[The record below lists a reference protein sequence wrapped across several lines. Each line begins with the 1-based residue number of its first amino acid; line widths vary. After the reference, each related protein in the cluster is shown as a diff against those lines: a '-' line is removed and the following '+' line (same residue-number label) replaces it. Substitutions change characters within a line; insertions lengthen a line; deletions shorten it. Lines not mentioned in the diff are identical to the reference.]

1 MSSEMD
7 RPLPRNGLRSKYLP
21 WLLAVGALGTAVLL
35 AAFVLS
41 RTSNRTLSVDSENL
55 VISEVSAGTFRDF
68 IPLNAGVTSKDVVFL
83 DALEGGQVRQ
93 VFAQVGDHVTAGQPI
108 LEFRNDALELDVLER
123 EARVI
128 DSITQLQSYEKQLEQ
143 NRAANAQALA
153 RIDYE
158 IVRLERL
165 LERRDELA
173 KRGFVPRA
181 QQEDVRDEL
190 ELNRRLRPQQEETN
204 QTQEALRRRQLPQ
217 IQAQLR
223 GLQAS
228 LAITRQKL
236 EALVVSAPI
245 AGRITAMDLRI
256 GQNRN
261 RGDRLA
267 EITPATGL
275 RLEAEIDQF
284 YLNRVRAGLRGFVT
298 LDGQRRELVVSRVLP
313 QVTAGRFKV
322 ELSFVESTPERLV
335 SGQTLQGRLALG
347 SDTQALLT
355 RTGPFL
361 EKSGGHWMFVVS
373 RDGREALR
381 RPVRLGRRNAEF
393 VEVLGGLEA
402 GDRVVTS
409 SYEGLEQIE
418 RLAIR

>member
-1 MSSEMD
+1 MSSGMD
-7 RPLPRNGLRSKYLP
+7 RPLPRNGLRSKKVI
-21 WLLAVGALGTAVLL
+21 WLLAAVALGAAALL
-35 AAFVLS
+35 VAFVLS
-41 RTSNRTLSVDSENL
+41 RTSDRTLSVDSENL

-93 VFAQVGDHVTAGQPI
+93 VFAQVGDQVTAGQPI

-165 LERRDELA
+165 VERRDELA

-181 QQEDVRDEL
+181 QQEDARDEL
-190 ELNRRLRPQQEETN
+190 ELNRRLRPQQQETN

-236 EALVVSAPI
+236 EALVVAAPI

-298 LDGQRRELVVSRVLP
+298 LEGQRRELVVSRVLP

-322 ELSFVESTPERLV
+322 ELSFVGSTPERLV

-347 SDTQALLT
+347 SDSQALLT
-355 RTGPFL
+355 KTGPFL
-361 EKSGGHWMFVVS
+361 EKSGGNWMFVLS

-393 VEVLGGLEA
+393 VEVLDGLEA

-409 SYEGLEQIE
+409 SYEGLEQVE